1 MPRIRALSPEDSPEN
16 REIWDRFA
24 SYYGGNPPN
33 SMLTMAQ
40 VPGLVAAFS
49 ELTSVCIR
57 RPGTVPT
64 DLKWLVAHMAS
75 RGAGCRYCS
84 AHTLHNGSKNGVSQE
99 KLDAIWF
106 YENSPLF
113 SGAERAALSLALA
126 AGQNMVSDV
135 DFEALRPHFDD
146 RQLAEIVSVIALF
159 GFLNRWND
167 TVGTT
172 LEPAAL
178 EFADE
183 QQLTSKGW
191 DVGPHAEAAE

>member
-1 MPRIRALSPEDSPEN
+1 MPRIRALSPEESPEN
-16 REIWDRFA
+16 SEIWARFA
-24 SYYGGNPPN
+24 GYYGGNPPN
-33 SMLTMAQ
+33 SMLTMAR

-57 RPGTVPT
+57 RPGAMPT

-106 YENSPLF
+106 YERSPLF
-113 SGAERAALSLALA
+113 SSAERAALSLALA
-126 AGQNMVSDV
+126 AGQNMVSDA

-167 TVGTT
+167 TVGTA

-191 DVGPHAEAAE
+191 DVGPHADAAE

>member
-1 MPRIRALSPEDSPEN
+1 MPRIRALSPDESPEN
-16 REIWDRFA
+16 REIWERFA

-33 SMLTMAQ
+33 SMLTMAR

-57 RPGTVPT
+57 RAGTVPS

-75 RGAGCRYCS
+75 RGAGCRYCA
-84 AHTLHNGSKNGVSQE
+84 AHTLHNGSKNGVSPE
-99 KLDAIWF
+99 KLEAIWI
-106 YENSPLF
+106 YETSPLF
-113 SGAERAALSLALA
+113 SEAERAALSLALA
-126 AGQNMVSDV
+126 SGQNMVSDA

-146 RQLAEIVSVIALF
+146 RQLAEIVGVIALF

-183 QQLTSKGW
+183 QQLVSKGW